1 MNISERQIVSITEA
15 NQNFS
20 AVARKVDERK
30 KVVVFKNNQ
39 PKYVVYSIEEAP
51 MELTDSETDSEKI
64 DVAAKRVLARY
75 HKAFEEL
82 AK

>member
-1 MNISERQIVSITEA
+1 MNISERQVVSITEA

-51 MELTDSETDSEKI
+51 MELTDSEKI

>member
-1 MNISERQIVSITEA
+1 MNMSERQVVSITEA

-20 AVARKVDERK
+20 AVARKVDECH

-39 PKYVVYSIEEAP
+39 PKYVVYSIDSVP
-51 MELTDSETDSEKI
+51 MELTDDERI
-64 DVAAKRVLARY
+64 DIAAQRVLRRY
-75 HKAFEEL
+75 RKAFEEL

>member
-1 MNISERQIVSITEA
+1 MNMSERQVVSITEA

-51 MELTDSETDSEKI
+51 MELTDDEKI

>member
-1 MNISERQIVSITEA
+1 MNMSDRQVVSITEA

-39 PKYVVYSIEEAP
+39 PKYVVYSIEAAP
-51 MELTDSETDSEKI
+51 MELTDDEKI
-64 DVAAKRVLARY
+64 DIAAKRVLARY

>member
-1 MNISERQIVSITEA
+1 MYMSERQVVSITEA

-20 AVARKVDERK
+20 AVSRKVDERK

-39 PKYVVYSIEEAP
+39 PKYVVYSIEAVP
-51 MELTDSETDSEKI
+51 MELTDDERI
-64 DVAAKRVLARY
+64 DVAAKRVLKRY

>member
-1 MNISERQIVSITEA
+1 MYISENQVVSITEA

-39 PKYVVYSIEEAP
+39 PRYVVYAIGNAP
-51 MELTDSETDSEKI
+51 MELTDDERI

-75 HKAFEEL
+75 RKAFEEL

>member
-1 MNISERQIVSITEA
+1 MYMSERQVVSITEA

-30 KVVVFKNNQ
+30 RVVVFKNNQ
-39 PKYVVYSIEEAP
+39 PKYVVYSIEAAP
-51 MELTDSETDSEKI
+51 MELTDDERI
-64 DVAAKRVLARY
+64 DVAAKRVLKRY
-75 HKAFEEL
+75 RKAFEEL

>member
-51 MELTDSETDSEKI
+51 MELTDSEKI

>member
-1 MNISERQIVSITEA
+1 MNMTERQVVSITEA

-20 AVARKVDERK
+20 AVARKVDACR

-39 PKYVVYSIEEAP
+39 PKYVVYTIDSVP
-51 MELTDSETDSEKI
+51 FELTDSEKI
-64 DVAAKRVLARY
+64 DVAAKRILKRY

>member
-1 MNISERQIVSITEA
+1 MYMTDRQVVSITEA

-39 PKYVVYSIEEAP
+39 PKYVVYSVDSLP
-51 MELTDSETDSEKI
+51 FELTDDEKI
-64 DVAAKRVLARY
+64 DVAAKRILVRY

>member
-1 MNISERQIVSITEA
+1 MLFSEGQVVSITEA

-30 KVVVFKNNQ
+30 RVVVFKNNQ
-39 PKYVVYSIEEAP
+39 PKYLVYSFDSQP
-51 MELTDSETDSEKI
+51 MELTDDERL
-64 DVAAKRVLARY
+64 DVAARQILKRYRR
-75 HKAFEEL
+75 AFEEL

>member
-1 MNISERQIVSITEA
+1 MNMSERQVVSITEA

-51 MELTDSETDSEKI
+51 MELTDDEKI
-64 DVAAKRVLARY
+64 DVAAKRVLVRY
-75 HKAFEEL
+75 RKAFEEL

>member
-1 MNISERQIVSITEA
+1 MYMSERQVVSITEA

-30 KVVVFKNNQ
+30 RVVVFKNNQ
-39 PKYVVYSIEEAP
+39 PKYVVYSIEAAP
-51 MELTDSETDSEKI
+51 MELTDDERI
-64 DVAAKRVLARY
+64 DVAAKRVLKRY

>member
-1 MNISERQIVSITEA
+1 MYMSDRQVVSITEA

-20 AVARKVDERK
+20 AVARKVDEYR

-39 PKYVVYSIEEAP
+39 PKYVVYSVDNLP
-51 MELTDSETDSEKI
+51 FELTDAEKI
-64 DVAAKRVLARY
+64 DIAAQRILKRY

>member
-1 MNISERQIVSITEA
+1 MYMSERQIVSITDA

-20 AVARKVDERK
+20 SVARKVDERK
-30 KVVVFKNNQ
+30 KIVVFKNNQ
-39 PKYVVYSIEEAP
+39 PRYVVYSFDSAP
-51 MELTDSETDSEKI
+51 LELTDDEKI
-64 DVAAKRVLARY
+64 DIAAKRILARY

>member
-1 MNISERQIVSITEA
+1 MYMTDRQVVSITEA

-20 AVARKVDERK
+20 AVARKVDECR

-39 PKYVVYSIEEAP
+39 PKYVIYSIDSAP
-51 MELTDSETDSEKI
+51 IELTDEERVDI
-64 DVAAKRVLARY
+64 AAKRVLTRY

>member
-1 MNISERQIVSITEA
+1 MLFSEGQVVSITEA

-30 KVVVFKNNQ
+30 RVVVFKNNQ
-39 PKYVVYSIEEAP
+39 PKYLVYSFDSQP
-51 MELTDSETDSEKI
+51 MELTDDERL
-64 DVAAKRVLARY
+64 DVAARRILKRYRQ
-75 HKAFEEL
+75 AFEEL

>member
-1 MNISERQIVSITEA
+1 MNMSERQIVSITEA

-39 PKYVVYSIEEAP
+39 PKYVVYSIEAAP
-51 MELTDSETDSEKI
+51 MELTDDEKI
-64 DVAAKRVLARY
+64 DVAAKMVLVRY

>member
-1 MNISERQIVSITEA
+1 MNMSERQVVSITEA

-51 MELTDSETDSEKI
+51 MELTDSEKI

>member
-1 MNISERQIVSITEA
+1 MYMSERQIVSITEA

-39 PKYVVYSIEEAP
+39 PKYVIYAIEGAP
-51 MELTDSETDSEKI
+51 MELTDDEMI
-64 DVAAKRVLARY
+64 DIVAKRVMKRY

>member
-1 MNISERQIVSITEA
+1 MNMSERQVISITEA

-51 MELTDSETDSEKI
+51 MELTDDEKI
-64 DVAAKRVLARY
+64 DVAAKRVLVRY

>member
-1 MNISERQIVSITEA
+1 MYMSDRQVVSITEA

-30 KVVVFKNNQ
+30 RVVVFKNNQ
-39 PKYVVYSIEEAP
+39 PKYVVYSIEAAP
-51 MELTDSETDSEKI
+51 MELTDDERI
-64 DVAAKRVLARY
+64 DVAAKRVLKRY

>member
-1 MNISERQIVSITEA
+1 MLFSEGQVVSITEA

-30 KVVVFKNNQ
+30 RVVVFKNNQ
-39 PKYVVYSIEEAP
+39 PKYLVYSFDSQP
-51 MELTDSETDSEKI
+51 MELTNDERL
-64 DVAAKRVLARY
+64 DVAARRILKRYRR
-75 HKAFEEL
+75 AFEEL

>member
-39 PKYVVYSIEEAP
+39 PKYVVYSVEEVP
-51 MELTDSETDSEKI
+51 MELTDSEKI

>member
-1 MNISERQIVSITEA
+1 MNMSERQIVSITEA

-39 PKYVVYSIEEAP
+39 PKYVVYSIEEVP
-51 MELTDSETDSEKI
+51 MELTDSEKI

>member
-1 MNISERQIVSITEA
+1 MYLTERQVVSITEA

-39 PKYVVYSIEEAP
+39 PKYVVYSMDSAP
-51 MELTDSETDSEKI
+51 LELTDDEKL
-64 DVAAKRVLARY
+64 DVAAKRILVRY

>member
-1 MNISERQIVSITEA
+1 MLFSEGQVVSITEA

-30 KVVVFKNNQ
+30 RVVVFKNNQ
-39 PKYVVYSIEEAP
+39 PKYLVYSFDSQP
-51 MELTDSETDSEKI
+51 MELTNDERL
-64 DVAAKRVLARY
+64 DVAARRILKRY
-75 HKAFEEL
+75 HRAFEEL